1 MSFED
6 PTARLI
12 AALLTVA
19 GAFIVAWVTHQL
31 TISRERMRQLEADR
45 SGRTDRI
52 ENFMNDVHAPIIRWT
67 SEVTGLIDHV
77 LTDIWNPDS
86 DVEWK
91 KIKDEH
97 FRELLVSLRAID
109 KGLENILDTVTPYLP
124 LLDKKIADTLA
135 TEIPVIS
142 RNLKLM
148 ETLEKEKSDKP
159 AQALKRLEALKPTLA
174 ALKSQFDVDL
184 YTKFIDSVA
193 R

>member
-67 SEVTGLIDHV
+67 SEVTGLIDYV